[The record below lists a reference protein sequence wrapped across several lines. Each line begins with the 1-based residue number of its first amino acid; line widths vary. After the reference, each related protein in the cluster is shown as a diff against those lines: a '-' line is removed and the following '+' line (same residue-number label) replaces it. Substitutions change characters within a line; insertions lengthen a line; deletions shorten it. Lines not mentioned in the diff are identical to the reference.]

1 MPPIEVGSAP
11 RIGAVDTRLP
21 TRVAETTPA
30 HATPAVAKAQ
40 TTNTISAAPAVETS
54 KALDPGA
61 APVDTD
67 RVALIRKAVESG
79 QYPVL
84 PAKIADAMIA
94 AGMLLRSAH

>member
-11 RIGAVDTRLP
+11 RIGAVDPRLA
-21 TRVAETTPA
+21 RVADTNTVSTAAP
-30 HATPAVAKAQ
+30 VAKAQ
-40 TTNTISAAPAVETS
+40 AANPVSAAPAVETS

-67 RVALIRKAVESG
+67 RVALIRKAVETG
-79 QYPVL
+79 QYPVV

>member
-11 RIGAVDTRLP
+11 RIAAVDTRLP
-21 TRVAETTPA
+21 RVADTNTVSTVAPA
-30 HATPAVAKAQ
+30 AKAQ
-40 TTNTISAAPAVETS
+40 ATSQVSAAPAVETS

-79 QYPVL
+79 QYPVV